1 MSALT
6 SQLATLTS
14 SWRGSESAEVES
26 LSPQD
31 EADDDSGDEPVLSGS
46 GDDALL

>member
-31 EADDDSGDEPVLSGS
+31 EADEDSGSEEPVLSGS
-46 GDDALL
+46 GNARL